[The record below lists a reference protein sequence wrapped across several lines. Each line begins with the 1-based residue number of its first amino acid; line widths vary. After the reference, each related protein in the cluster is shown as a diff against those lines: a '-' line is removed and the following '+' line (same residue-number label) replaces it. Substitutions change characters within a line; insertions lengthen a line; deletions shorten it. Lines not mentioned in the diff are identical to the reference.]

1 MNKQIITYIII
12 FMGAIL
18 QGVGMSLFLFPH
30 DIPSG
35 GAAGL
40 AILANYL
47 VNIPLGLGLWLVNFI
62 FLTVALKYFGYS
74 WTIRTMFAVTTT
86 SVTVSFL
93 TTYLNLPHIH
103 FFLDLLFGSIIFGIG
118 VGLLIRNGASSGGMV
133 IPALII
139 SNHYRFRPGQ
149 VMFIIN
155 LSIFLLTSIV
165 INWNI
170 IIYAIICQFIAT
182 SIIDFVNE
190 WELPTST
197 APSFGWR
204 KK

>member
-1 MNKQIITYIII
+1 MNKQIITYISI
-12 FMGAIL
+12 FLGAIL
-18 QGVGMSLFLFPH
+18 QGVGMSIFLFPH

-47 VNIPLGLGLWLVNFI
+47 LNIPLGFGLWLVNFI

-93 TTYLNLPHIH
+93 TTYVNLPHIP

-139 SNHYRFRPGQ
+139 SNHYLFRPGQ
-149 VMFIIN
+149 VMFTIN
-155 LSIFLLTSIV
+155 LAIFLLTSIV

-182 SIIDFVNE
+182 SIIDFINE
-190 WELPTST
+190 FEFPSNT